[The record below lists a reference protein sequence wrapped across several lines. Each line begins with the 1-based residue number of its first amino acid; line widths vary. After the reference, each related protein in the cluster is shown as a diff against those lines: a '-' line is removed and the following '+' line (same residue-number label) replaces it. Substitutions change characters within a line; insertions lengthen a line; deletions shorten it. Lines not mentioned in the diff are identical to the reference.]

1 MVWINRIVLLF
12 FLFLSHN
19 IFSDELNDNEEMY
32 FNFIDLDNDNQI
44 SQSEI
49 DQSISLLFQLTDLNQ
64 DGFISKFEIN
74 ELKEII
80 NSLR

>member
-1 MVWINRIVLLF
+1 
-12 FLFLSHN
+12 
-19 IFSDELNDNEEMY
+19 MY

-64 DGFISKFEIN
+64 DG
-74 ELKEII
+74 
-80 NSLR
+80 SLDILDVVQLVNLILSS